1 MDYKQI
7 YNSIIKNR
15 IANVYDGYTENHH
28 ILPKSLGGSDDK
40 TNLVRLNAREHFICH
55 LLLTKIYD
63 YNTPS
68 GKKMVRAFMM
78 MIVCRSDNQ
87 ERYITSKEFKIL
99 REKFS
104 ITQSDSQSGKGNSQ
118 YGKRWNWIHNDIT
131 RKIKKIDLDDDLPI
145 GWEYGNI
152 FDLDKIE
159 LLTEQLKQEKILK
172 KLETKKYLT
181 EYYEIYKLVG
191 FEEFVNITGYDKSK
205 PNLVQSFNRYVDSFV
220 PQNGKKRKK

>member
-1 MDYKQI
+1 MDYKNI
-7 YNSIIKNR
+7 YNRIIENR
-15 IANVYDGYTENHH
+15 IENVYDGYTENHH
-28 ILPKSLGGSDDK
+28 ILPRSLGGSDDK

-68 GKKMVRAFMM
+68 GKKMVKAFMAM
-78 MIVCRSDNQ
+78 MCSSKNQ
-87 ERYITSKEFKIL
+87 ERYITSKDFKVL
-99 REKFS
+99 REKFAQ
-104 ITQSDSQSGKGNSQ
+104 IQSENQSGEGNSQ
-118 YGKRWNWIHNDIT
+118 YGKRWNWIHNDSI
-131 RKIKKIDLDDDLPI
+131 RKIQKLSLNSDLPA
-145 GWEYGNI
+145 GWEYGTI

-159 LLTEQLKQEKILK
+159 LLKEQLAQEKILK

-220 PQNGKKRKK
+220 PQKGKKRKK

>member
-1 MDYKQI
+1 MDYKNI
-7 YNSIIKNR
+7 YNRIIENR
-15 IANVYDGYTENHH
+15 IENVYDGYTENHH
-28 ILPKSLGGSDDK
+28 ILPRSLGGSDDK
-40 TNLVRLNAREHFICH
+40 TNMVRLNAREHFICH

-68 GKKMVRAFMM
+68 GKKMVKSFMM
-78 MIVCRSDNQ
+78 MMCSSKNQ
-87 ERYITSKEFKIL
+87 ERYITSKEFKVL
-99 REKFS
+99 REKFAQ
-104 ITQSDSQSGKGNSQ
+104 IQSESQSGEGNSQ
-118 YGKRWNWIHNDIT
+118 YGKRWNWIHNDSI
-131 RKIKKIDLDDDLPI
+131 RKIQKLSLNSDLPA

-159 LLTEQLKQEKILK
+159 LLKEQLAQEKILK

-191 FEEFVNITGYDKSK
+191 FEEFVNITGYEKSK

-220 PQNGKKRKK
+220 PQNGKRRKV